1 MIDFALPAFLWA
13 GAFAALLPVALHLIA
28 RRPPDR
34 VPLPTARFLRQD
46 QRTRL
51 RIRRRPSDL
60 LLMAIRAGFLLALG
74 LGLAAPTWT
83 GSAAGTAEIV
93 LLDRSGASHHGWTGA
108 VAEARTRLLAPDG
121 SSRGVLVL
129 FDTTAVVV
137 PSTEVARVLD
147 TLEIAGPIPTA
158 PRYGPAFSALGA
170 ARSRLLAESA
180 SVTVIGTPV
189 AQGWTPGL
197 ASLRAAAWAGSVEWV
212 APVDPV
218 PAAPVPATA
227 EEDAPRARRA
237 RVSGGA
243 EGRFVPAA
251 LEALGWAVD
260 RAADG
265 ALPELRVVL
274 PGTGAPDPVELDAAA
289 RAGAIVLIAGDT
301 RSAAGLELWVPEP
314 VMGGSRREAGIV
326 AFPDGYQVAGV
337 GGRMD
342 GAPAPG
348 ARVVAVWEDG
358 SPAGVARPL
367 GEGCATFLAADP
379 EAGRLPTSA
388 RLPGLLRRL
397 LEACAPPH
405 SSSAGFVPLDEGALH
420 LLRSPESPP
429 RLALG
434 ASGGAP
440 RLALAP
446 WLLALAAILLVA
458 ETAAAYLRR
467 SDA

>member
-1 MIDFALPAFLWA
+1 MIDFALPAFVWA
-13 GAFAALLPVALHLIA
+13 GAFAALLPLALHLIA

-60 LLMAIRAGFLLALG
+60 LLMAIRSSFLLALG

-93 LLDRSGASHHGWTGA
+93 LLDRSAASRQGWTGA

-121 SSRGVLVL
+121 SSRGTLVL
-129 FDTTAVVV
+129 FDTAAVVV
-137 PSTEVARVLD
+137 PQSEVAGVLD
-147 TLEIAGPIPTA
+147 TLESAAPIPMP
-158 PRYGPAFSALGA
+158 PRYGPAFSALTE

-180 SVTVIGTPV
+180 SVTIIGTPV

-197 ASLRAAAWAGSVEWV
+197 APLRAAAWAGSLEWV
-212 APVDPV
+212 TPVE
-218 PAAPVPATA
+218 PAAQALAA
-227 EEDAPRARRA
+227 EIAEKDAVRAQRA
-237 RVSGGA
+237 RVNGGT
-243 EGRFVPAA
+243 EGRFVDAA
-251 LEALGWAVD
+251 LQALGWAVG
-260 RAADG
+260 RAPEG
-265 ALPELRVVL
+265 ARPDLQVVL
-274 PGTGAPDPVELDAAA
+274 PGGGAPDPAELDALAS
-289 RAGAIVLIAGDT
+289 AGAIVLIAGDAT
-301 RSAAGLELWVPEP
+301 SAVGLELWIPGPEADAARP
-314 VMGGSRREAGIV
+314 ERGILV
-326 AFPDGYQVAGV
+326 FPDGYQVPGV
-337 GGRMD
+337 GGRTG

-358 SPAGVARPL
+358 SPAAVVRPRS
-367 GEGCATFLAADP
+367 GGCSAFVAADP

-405 SSSAGFVPLDEGALH
+405 SSSPGFVPLDQGALH

-446 WLLALAAILLVA
+446 WLLALAAILLIA

-467 SDA
+467 SVA